1 MNSIRH
7 KTSRAFYLL
16 AIFIVLLCLF
26 AFFNLLYL
34 QQQVKEG
41 VVISN
46 FKDDILEMRRHEKN
60 LFLYHNKNELE
71 NIILFTQKAI
81 KNLNKN
87 HDSYSRLR
95 SQIDLNDLQQ
105 SLKNYQI
112 LLTKYWAQWEQ
123 LKQEDIAGAIRPLGH
138 NLSLIADK
146 FASQERE
153 YLLQSLNTTQWTLAG
168 AIFIT
173 ALITVL
179 IGYRLSYLVVK
190 PLRDLENKL
199 YPIAQGQFNQIKVN
213 NNEQEI
219 ITFNKAFNR
228 MLYELDL
235 RKKRLLHTEK
245 LASLGVLIS
254 GVAHELNNPLGNVL
268 SSCQLLKEELDTADQ
283 DLLIDWLEQIDSET
297 MRSHKIV
304 NALKDFGCQ
313 QDFIIEPIQLSELID
328 NTLLL
333 LHNDLK
339 QLPEVLKDIPDEVFI
354 NVDRQRFQQVLIN
367 LIKNSI
373 DSGDKQ
379 NQIELKAEF
388 CWDHSCHLPAE
399 AYVIGDLKE
408 PLNPDMPY
416 TILKIKDHG
425 NGMDKAT
432 IKHIF
437 DPFYTTKAPGNGM
450 GIGLYIV
457 QEIIR
462 EHCGEIGVI
471 SQPSSQLKKGTEFI
485 IRLPYPLISCVHNE
499 KILDETPVIETE
511 KFIK

>member
-34 QQQVKEG
+34 QQQVRDG

-60 LFLYHNKNELE
+60 LFLYHNKDELE
-71 NIILFTQKAI
+71 NILLFTREAI
-81 KNLNKN
+81 SNLNKN
-87 HDSYSRLR
+87 DDSYSRL
-95 SQIDLNDLQQ
+95 SSKVDLNDLQQ
-105 SLKNYQI
+105 LLKNYQI
-112 LLTKYWAQWEQ
+112 LMTKYWEQWERLQ
-123 LKQEDIAGAIRPLGH
+123 QGDVAEAIRPLGH

-146 FASQERE
+146 FAIQERE
-153 YLLQSLNTTQWTLAG
+153 NLLQSLNTTQWTLAG

-179 IGYRLSYLVVK
+179 IGYRLSNLVVR
-190 PLRDLENKL
+190 PLRELENKL
-199 YPIAQGQFNQIKVN
+199 EPIARGQFDQLKVD
-213 NNEQEI
+213 NNEQEV
-219 ITFNKAFNR
+219 ITFANAFNR

-268 SSCQLLKEELDTADQ
+268 SSCQLLKEELDTADRE
-283 DLLIDWLEQIDSET
+283 LLIDWLQQIDNET
-297 MRSHKIV
+297 MRAHKIV
-304 NALKDFGCQ
+304 NALKDFGSQ
-313 QDFIIEPIQLSELID
+313 QDFNIEPIQLSELIE

-339 QLPEVLKDIPDEVFI
+339 RLPDVLKDIPEDVFI

-373 DSGDKQ
+373 DAGDEN

-388 CWDHSCHLPAE
+388 CWEYSCALPE
-399 AYVIGDLKE
+399 DVYVIGDLKK
-408 PLNPDMPY
+408 PLKPDMPY
-416 TILKIKDHG
+416 TILRIKDHG
-425 NGMDKAT
+425 YGMDKAT

-437 DPFYTTKAPGNGM
+437 DPFYTTKAPGDGM

-462 EHCGEIGVI
+462 EHSGEIGVI
-471 SQPSSQLKKGTEFI
+471 SQSTSQSPKGTEFI
-485 IRLPYPLISCVHNE
+485 IRLPYPIISCVHDDTLNE
-499 KILDETPVIETE
+499 TINELIIE
-511 KFIK
+511 KMSD